1 MLEKKAMASNLIAEE
16 STSSADSDA
25 RPHPVDREDP
35 YPDTHPATRYR
46 EHNGCTTSRT
56 STDTRRRGQYECD
69 HLDMENQHHI
79 LSSNHEDSHGSR
91 VYQDI
96 GPDEFEAMLSRSLP
110 SAAGGLGLGLAP
122 EPEPVVHHIRNRTRR
137 GSVGS
142 AATARTLGSNSTRAS
157 SSSSSPEEES
167 NQQAYNT
174 MDDDDLDQGQ
184 DQVRPIPVDEETPL
198 LLQEAPNAPSSS
210 SGSSTYCLT
219 SDHHPKSSSD
229 EPQSPYLCG
238 VSPARFWVLFLGV
251 MTVHFVSW
259 FDSTIM
265 ASSHPI
271 ITSYFDAS
279 NSASWLSTA
288 FLLTSTSFQPFVGGL
303 SDAIG
308 RKTPYIISVVV
319 FIVATVWC
327 ALATSMTSFIVAR
340 AVCGLGAG
348 GTIALANIMVGD
360 LVPIENRGTFQSWIN
375 VVFGVGSMS
384 GAALGGLMADYLGW
398 RWEFGVQ
405 VPLLLAGL
413 GVTALTIPGGLGLD
427 GRDGRGMG
435 LREAMRGFDYAG
447 SVLLSLS
454 ITFLILGLSLGG
466 NVLPWSDPYVISSL
480 ACFAVFFPLFLH
492 VETKAVKPIMPLR
505 LVRLS
510 PHRNLLLGNAI
521 AAMISSTVLFNVPLF
536 FQGVL
541 LSSATTSGLR
551 LLTCSLVSSS
561 AGAAT
566 GLLITSTRRL
576 KWPLVTGTTLIIF
589 GTLCLSSLQ
598 RSWPS
603 WTYVLVLIPTHS
615 GMGFQYTATSVSILA
630 VPDPTLDS
638 PAAPEESP
646 TNNPKLLLLQNQK
659 RKSPPAARAPKAV
672 ITSTLIL
679 VRSLGMVLGVSLSSL
694 IVQNSLWYF
703 LDINV
708 QGPPGIKEYV
718 INEVRRSVEAIRDLD
733 PVYQEQVVQSYESA
747 LRVCFAACVGLAVV
761 SWFVIL
767 RVELP
772 RLRRRT

>member
-1 MLEKKAMASNLIAEE
+1 MASNLIEE
-16 STSSADSDA
+16 SSSSADSDA
-25 RPHPVDREDP
+25 RPHPVDWEDP
-35 YPDTHPATRYR
+35 NTHPAARYR
-46 EHNGCTTSRT
+46 EHNGCTTSRAN
-56 STDTRRRGQYECD
+56 TDTHRHGQYECD
-69 HLDMENQHHI
+69 QLDMENQHHI
-79 LSSNHEDSHGSR
+79 LSSNHEEGHGR

-96 GPDEFEAMLSRSLP
+96 GPDEFEVMLSRSLP

-122 EPEPVVHHIRNRTRR
+122 EPEPVVHHIMRTTTIRNRTRR
-137 GSVGS
+137 SSVGS
-142 AATARTLGSNSTRAS
+142 AATGRTLGSNYSTRAS
-157 SSSSSPEEES
+157 SSPEDSS
-167 NQQAYNT
+167 QQAYNT
-174 MDDDDLDQGQ
+174 MDDDDDDDDLDQGQ

-198 LLQEAPNAPSSS
+198 LLQASNAQSSSSS
-210 SGSSTYCLT
+210 SGSSTYLAN
-219 SDHHPKSSSD
+219 SDPKPVSPEN

-251 MTVHFVSW
+251 MTIHFVSW

-308 RKTPYIISVVV
+308 RKTPYLGSAVIFII
-319 FIVATVWC
+319 ATVWC

-360 LVPIENRGTFQSWIN
+360 LVPIENRGTFQSWVN

-384 GAALGGLMADYLGW
+384 GAALGGLMADCLGW

-413 GVTALTIPGGLGLD
+413 GVAAWTIPGGLGLD
-427 GRDGRGMG
+427 GDDIYLKKRGRGIMG

-630 VPDPTLDS
+630 VPDPTTLNS
-638 PAAPEESP
+638 PPESP
-646 TNNPKLLLLQNQK
+646 NNPKLLQNQK
-659 RKSPPAARAPKAV
+659 RKSSPPKAV

-694 IVQNSLWYF
+694 IVQNALWYF

-708 QGPPGIKEYV
+708 QGPPEDKEFV
-718 INEVRRSVEAIRDLD
+718 INEVRRSVEAIRTLE

-747 LRVCFAACVGLAVV
+747 LRVCFGACVGLAVI
-761 SWFVIL
+761 SWGVVL

-772 RLRRRT
+772 RLRRT